1 MGQMATFPRPF
12 DSPARLT
19 RLPPSGQNKLVPKP
33 PKLKRNSIRHFD
45 QIGHPPPVSHVP
57 FVSLIPSRS
66 IPNTIDFASSCS
78 TCLLGAS
85 NTSVSSNLVQFG
97 RVQVG
102 RGNKVILNIP
112 RGHFSPCGGCLLC
125 LYAHPLRLAHR
136 ELEAETSVLF
146 R

>member
-1 MGQMATFPRPF
+1 MGQMAASPRPF

-19 RLPPSGQNKLVPKP
+19 RLPPSGQNKLVPK
-33 PKLKRNSIRHFD
+33 LKRNSIRHFD
-45 QIGHPPPVSHVP
+45 QIGHPPPVSHLH

-85 NTSVSSNLVQFG
+85 STSVSSNLVRFG
-97 RVQVG
+97 WVQVG

-112 RGHFSPCGGCLLC
+112 RGHFSPCGCCLLC